1 MEESQLALLTE
12 AQTQPAAQTA
22 QKLTGGQ
29 MIAEYLTRAGIPYL
43 VGIPGHG
50 IMAFLDAFHD
60 YTDKIKI
67 LMPRHEQSAVHFADG
82 YYRVSGK
89 PLAVYTS
96 IGPGALNT
104 AIGLGTAYVDGCPV
118 IVFTG
123 DAHTYMAGKGVLQEI
138 DRSQDANFTRV
149 MEPLTKRVWKPT
161 RPEQIPAIMQRA
173 FSEMMTGRRGP
184 VLIDLPM
191 DVQAEDALVVVPEP
205 EQYAQPR
212 RVYPDAGDVARAAA
226 LLVDAERPV
235 ILAGGGVLHAEAW
248 AELRQVAELT
258 GAAVIATMNAKGVFP
273 ENKHPLSAMSGGA
286 KGTEVG
292 NYMART
298 ADVVLAVGTRFADE
312 TASSYRKGA
321 TYNFPETKLIH
332 IDIDPTQIGKNYPTD
347 IGVVADAKTGLE
359 ALIGAIRELRS
370 EYDWQNAPYTQEICE
385 RREAWFASMAERQA
399 DTDPVTISRFLKEL
413 RGAVADDAIIAHS
426 SGNVQAAII
435 SELPFYEPRTNLTTG
450 GFSTMGWAYPA
461 ALGAKV
467 AKPDKQ
473 VLAVIGDGDF
483 SMTMQEMAFAVQ
495 HDIPVVACVLNNMG
509 WQAIKDIQW
518 DAFGEGRHIG
528 VEFQTQDGQ
537 PYSPHFANVAREFG
551 LHSERISR
559 PEEIKPAI
567 QRALASGR
575 PAVVEIMVNRTYPN
589 SGTPATGWWDV
600 PIPTYLADRRK
611 QYEDARREE
620 QL

>member
-1 MEESQLALLTE
+1 MV
-12 AQTQPAAQTA
+12 
-22 QKLTGGQ
+22 
-29 MIAEYLTRAGIPYL
+29 AEYLTRAGVPYL

-60 YTDKIKI
+60 YKDKIQV
-67 LMPRHEQSAVHFADG
+67 LMPRHEQTAVHFADG

-104 AIGLGTAYVDGCPV
+104 AVGLGTAYVDGAPV
-118 IVFTG
+118 LVVTG

-138 DRSQDANFTRV
+138 ERNQDANFPRV
-149 MEPLTKRVWKPT
+149 MEPLTKRLWKPS
-161 RPEQIPAIMQRA
+161 RPDQLPSILQRA
-173 FSEMMTGRRGP
+173 FAEMMTGRRGP

-191 DVQAEDALVVVPEP
+191 DVQAEAADVTIPEP
-205 EQYAQPR
+205 EQHTTPNR
-212 RVYPDAGDVARAAA
+212 RYPNSDEVARAAR
-226 LLVDAERPV
+226 LLVDAKRPV

-248 AELRQVAELT
+248 EELREVAELT

-273 ENKHPLSAMSGGA
+273 EDRHPLSGMTAGS

-292 NYMART
+292 NYLASH

-312 TASSYRKGA
+312 TASSYRKGI
-321 TYNFPETKLIH
+321 TYNFPETKLVH
-332 IDIDPTQIGKNYPTD
+332 IDIDPTQIGKNYPTE
-347 IGVVADAKTGLE
+347 IGIVADARSGLE
-359 ALIGAIRELRS
+359 ALREAVREIRP
-370 EYDWQNAPYTQEICE
+370 EYAWRTAAYTREICE
-385 RREAWFASMAERQA
+385 RRAAWFASMADRQA

-413 RGAVADDAIIAHS
+413 RAAVADDAIIAHS
-426 SGNVQAAII
+426 SGNVQAAIV
-435 SELPFYEPRTNLTTG
+435 SEFPFYEPRTNLTTG

-467 AKPDKQ
+467 AKPEKQ
-473 VLAVIGDGDF
+473 VLAVVGDGDF
-483 SMTMQEMAFAVQ
+483 MMTMQEMAFAQQ
-495 HDIPVVACVLNNMG
+495 HNIPVVAVVLNNMG

-528 VEFQTQDGQ
+528 VEFQKDGQ
-537 PYSPHFANVAREFG
+537 PYTPHFADVAKSFG
-551 LHSERISR
+551 LYSERISR
-559 PEEIKPAI
+559 PDEIGPAL
-567 QRALASGR
+567 QRALQTGR
-575 PAVVEIMVNRTYPN
+575 PALVEIMVNRTYPI

-600 PIPTYLADRRK
+600 PIPEYLTERRAK
-611 QYEDARREE
+611 YERERKEE